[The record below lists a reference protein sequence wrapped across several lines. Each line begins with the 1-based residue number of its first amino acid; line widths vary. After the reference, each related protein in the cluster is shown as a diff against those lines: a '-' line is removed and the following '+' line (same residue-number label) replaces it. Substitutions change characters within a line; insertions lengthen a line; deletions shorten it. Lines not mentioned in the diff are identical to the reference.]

1 MPTGFSA
8 AISACGV
15 CSEWPWGLELLRNMG
30 ARAIPPDRIAFDA
43 AISACA
49 LGIQWE
55 SGLALLASM
64 GSREIC
70 PDEVSF
76 NAAMSC
82 CERSGRWM
90 EALSLFAL
98 ITELQ
103 PRPDAVS
110 VGLACSAVAAAPWP
124 LASALLGDEAD
135 DDRIGADGD
144 DKIEEEGETKY
155 MTPTSYLELIKLFT
169 DLLGMKKGELDTK
182 LNRYRVG
189 AQRLKETET
198 VVDKLKAARQ
208 LCVDLTK
215 MQPVIEQG
223 KKDLSR
229 LFWLMLDA
237 FDEI

>member
-1 MPTGFSA
+1 MMLLQEASDAAVPPDVVGFSA

-124 LASALLGDEAD
+124 LASALLGDLLE
-135 DDRIGADGD
+135 R
-144 DKIEEEGETKY
+144 EVL
-155 MTPTSYLELIKLFT
+155 PTGIM
-169 DLLGMKKGELDTK
+169 LGSGRR
-182 LNRYRVG
+182 NIR
-189 AQRLKETET
+189 
-198 VVDKLKAARQ
+198 RQ
-208 LCVDLTK
+208 GCGVHRWRWH
-215 MQPVIEQG
+215 PCS
-223 KKDLSR
+223 LSGCS
-229 LFWLMLDA
+229 
-237 FDEI
+237 